1 MHKKF
6 IALIVA
12 SAVAITGISA
22 SKARAAD
29 TGDIIGGLAAI
40 ALIGAAVKHF
50 SDQNKKN
57 TVTRNH
63 NHVYKAPRKPVYA
76 KPKDRPH
83 YVRPLPE
90 RVARYTLPQRCLRTY
105 KAYSHNRPLLG
116 TRCLSKYYK
125 YSNSLPYQCK
135 VGFWNGKE
143 VKRAYEPACLRQK
156 GYRVSYK

>member
-6 IALIVA
+6 IALIIA
-12 SAVAITGISA
+12 SAVAVTGISA
-22 SKARAAD
+22 SQARAAD
-29 TGDIIGGLAAI
+29 AGDILGGLAAI

-50 SDQNKKN
+50 SDESKKN
-57 TVTRNH
+57 TVTQNY
-63 NHVYKAPRKPVYA
+63 NHVYKAPKKHAYTQPRP
-76 KPKDRPH
+76 RPH
-83 YVRPLPE
+83 HVRPLPE
-90 RVARYTLPQRCLRTY
+90 RVARYSLPQRCLRTF

-125 YSNSLPYQCK
+125 YSNSLPRQCK

-143 VKRAYEPACLRQK
+143 VRRAYEPACLRQE